1 VSRARNFPARD
12 VLFHRAVVHR
22 AATSADRDC
31 PLTKGHLLSR
41 NAQRLPPWKVPAQDR
56 ADQKNF
62 GVALFG
68 DSRHRWMIAGKGSTG
83 TWLSRLAT
91 KKVAELEHGRS

>member
-1 VSRARNFPARD
+1 MSRARNFPAPD

-22 AATSADRDC
+22 AVTSAG

-56 ADQKNF
+56 ADQKILARRF
-62 GVALFG
+62 FG
-68 DSRHRWMIAGKGSTG
+68 DSQPG
-83 TWLSRLAT
+83 
-91 KKVAELEHGRS
+91 